1 MEREKIGFDGIR
13 CAWELLE
20 ERQPGPTGNGTLG
33 QREGKLIR
41 RVSVFTGS
49 REKMLSLGEGGSS
62 VGRVGEIGPRAPCR
76 IQTVQPEYSA
86 SQAHAPQVPL
96 TRPQSPFLR

>member
-1 MEREKIGFDGIR
+1 MGGSRHPETADHSARLKTFGPEVLMEREKIGFDGIR

-41 RVSVFTGS
+41 RVSVLTGS
-49 REKMLSLGEGGSS
+49 WEKMLSLGEGGPAL
-62 VGRVGEIGPRAPCR
+62 GGWERLG
-76 IQTVQPEYSA
+76 
-86 SQAHAPQVPL
+86 
-96 TRPQSPFLR
+96 